1 MENPRPQ
8 VCKKRKIKNQHMKFK
23 QTFIRSL
30 LVAVISITA
39 SQAATVLYSENFD
52 QANGDF
58 LATNNPEV
66 NPNGVSNLES
76 WGAVQTVSGN
86 QLLSVTSSATPQ
98 SAHGGLRFGGT
109 RFNWASGATGAAITA
124 AGGFTVAFDWTE
136 SGNSGDRW
144 IGWKVGT
151 PDTDNTVINHA
162 TMDYSVLLSDTG
174 NIQTFESGVTR
185 GSVANGT
192 VIGTTHTV
200 LLTYLFSSFAV
211 GSTVNTKV
219 TVNGTD
225 YLPQTFTWDED
236 NVMRMEFHANNQG
249 ELIDN
254 LVIATVPEPSSAA
267 MVLGGLGM
275 LALLRRRKQG

>member
-1 MENPRPQ
+1 
-8 VCKKRKIKNQHMKFK
+8 MKFK

-52 QANGDF
+52 QLNGSF
-58 LATNNPEV
+58 LNTNNPEV

-76 WGAVQTVSGN
+76 WFVIQTVSGN
-86 QLLSVTSSATPQ
+86 QLSSVIANG
-98 SAHGGLRFGGT
+98 HGGLRFGGTTT

-136 SGNSGDRW
+136 SGLSGDRW

-151 PDTDNTVINHA
+151 PDNDNNVINSA
-162 TMDYSVLLSDTG
+162 AMDYSVLLADNG
-174 NIQTFESGVTR
+174 NIQTFDSGVTR

-192 VIGTTHTV
+192 VTGTTHTV

-225 YLPQTFTWDED
+225 YLPQAFT
-236 NVMRMEFHANNQG
+236 
-249 ELIDN
+249 
-254 LVIATVPEPSSAA
+254 
-267 MVLGGLGM
+267 
-275 LALLRRRKQG
+275 